1 MLKPRVGEKRLR
13 KTSLI
18 IFVDFFDSSSTTTT
32 DIEGFGR
39 SRDRAR
45 IHTRTPHERFT
56 TRTIAMESTG
66 VRTIDH
72 MEVEYEDLDVGQEA
86 DVSIAKDGGCM
97 KKVLAKGSGDERPQI
112 GNEVTVHY
120 TGTLLDGTKFDSSVD
135 RGDPF
140 KFKLGVGQVIKG
152 WDEGV
157 ASMRKG
163 EKAILTCTPEYAYGA
178 AGSPPTIPA
187 NSTLKFEVELFSWT
201 NDNDLYKDGGIV
213 LAKTLKKADGYTF
226 AKERDEVKVT
236 YSVAASDADVVGGG
250 DTIVP
255 STEAEFV
262 VKDAP
267 FDGMRAL
274 LAKIKEGDSGIY
286 KMKNVPGGRQ
296 YCTGLPGD
304 PQSADVT
311 VTLNKVI
318 TVEPICGG
326 AGSKKA
332 TTEGEGYEQP
342 NDGASVTISYTVTL
356 DDGKH
361 TLVDSQSEFT
371 FETGNEAVP
380 AGLEEAVMRM
390 KKGEVA
396 EVKVPAAFAYGG
408 DGATLSKGVVPP
420 NTNVVYNVTLS
431 AFEKE
436 KETYEMSTAEKLEAC
451 EKVKGAGNDAYKSGK
466 LELAFKKYDK
476 AMRYVEYDSQF
487 TDDEKKAS
495 KKLKLSI
502 HLNTAAVAIKDKKY
516 SKARKASGEALDIES
531 GNEKALY
538 RRAQAATELEE
549 YDEAEADV
557 KKLIENDEGHKEAR
571 NLLAKIKRAKHAQ
584 AKKDAK
590 VFGGMF
596 SKLGGLYK
604 EEPKIKEVDV
614 KAAAADAPM
623 DPVDIGNGFQMEEI
637 TDPEPDMPTLEP
649 EVPAPEGIDTA

>member
-1 MLKPRVGEKRLR
+1 MKSIALLLCLGAA
-13 KTSLI
+13 
-18 IFVDFFDSSSTTTT
+18 
-32 DIEGFGR
+32 
-39 SRDRAR
+39 RA
-45 IHTRTPHERFT
+45 
-56 TRTIAMESTG
+56 A
-66 VRTIDH
+66 
-72 MEVEYEDLDVGQEA
+72 DLDVGQEA

-296 YCTGLPGD
+296 YCAGLPGCSISSFCSNSD
-304 PQSADVT
+304 SSGSTPCFAAYDDTSGART
-311 VTLNKVI
+311 ALSSSGSTSFATANAASTTSSCLAGEAS
-318 TVEPICGG
+318 EP
-326 AGSKKA
+326 
-332 TTEGEGYEQP
+332 
-342 NDGASVTISYTVTL
+342 
-356 DDGKH
+356 
-361 TLVDSQSEFT
+361 
-371 FETGNEAVP
+371 P
-380 AGLEEAVMRM
+380 AGPCSLSSAGVRTRA
-390 KKGEVA
+390 KG
-396 EVKVPAAFAYGG
+396 
-408 DGATLSKGVVPP
+408 
-420 NTNVVYNVTLS
+420 NW
-431 AFEKE
+431 
-436 KETYEMSTAEKLEAC
+436 
-451 EKVKGAGNDAYKSGK
+451 
-466 LELAFKKYDK
+466 
-476 AMRYVEYDSQF
+476 SQP
-487 TDDEKKAS
+487 T
-495 KKLKLSI
+495 
-502 HLNTAAVAIKDKKY
+502 H
-516 SKARKASGEALDIES
+516 ASGWHRPAS
-531 GNEKALY
+531 
-538 RRAQAATELEE
+538 
-549 YDEAEADV
+549 
-557 KKLIENDEGHKEAR
+557 
-571 NLLAKIKRAKHAQ
+571 
-584 AKKDAK
+584 
-590 VFGGMF
+590 
-596 SKLGGLYK
+596 S
-604 EEPKIKEVDV
+604 
-614 KAAAADAPM
+614 AAA
-623 DPVDIGNGFQMEEI
+623 
-637 TDPEPDMPTLEP
+637 L
-649 EVPAPEGIDTA
+649 